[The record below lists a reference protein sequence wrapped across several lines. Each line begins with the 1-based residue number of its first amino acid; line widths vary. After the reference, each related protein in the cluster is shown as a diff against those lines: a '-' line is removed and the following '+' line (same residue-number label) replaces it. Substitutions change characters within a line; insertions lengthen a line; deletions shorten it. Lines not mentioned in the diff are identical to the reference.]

1 MMKKVLADLK
11 GHLMSGISFVLPL
24 IIGASLVV
32 AIPKMIALGMGITS
46 LDPYAEAEGFKHA
59 LYLIEQVGWTG
70 IGLINTVLAG
80 FIAYSIGDKAALG
93 AGFIGGA
100 VASSTNA
107 GFLGAVIAGFLAG
120 YLVKWSKEKIKLP
133 ESFSGVMPLVI
144 LPLIATM
151 SVAIVMGA
159 LLSEPLAWINTSLVD
174 WIRTMIENDV
184 NKILLA
190 MIMGA
195 MIGSD
200 LGGPVNKA
208 AWMAGNVLL
217 AEGVYLP
224 AIIVNVAICAVPFGY
239 ALATLFHKKRFN
251 NELLDAGRNNFIM
264 GFIGITEGAIPFT
277 LVNPLRLVP
286 INMLGGAIA
295 SGLGIALGMYA
306 KMPPV
311 GGIYGFFTVGNGWA
325 YLIGLFVGAAF
336 IGFVAP
342 LFVNF
347 NKQEEQTDEVELEDI
362 DIIFEN

>member
-1 MMKKVLADLK
+1 MKRELSKVK

-32 AIPKMIALGMGITS
+32 AIPKMIGLGMGLTS
-46 LDPYAEAEGFKHA
+46 LDPYADAEGFRHS

-100 VASSTNA
+100 VATSTNA
-107 GFLGAVIAGFLAG
+107 GFLGAVIAGFLAC
-120 YLVKWSKEKIKLP
+120 YMVKWAKNHIHLP
-133 ESFSGVMPLVI
+133 ESFSGVMPLVV
-144 LPLIATM
+144 LPLIATL

-159 LLSEPLAWINTSLVD
+159 LLAGPLSWINTSLVE
-174 WIRTMIENDV
+174 WIKNMIENDV
-184 NKILLA
+184 NKLLLA
-190 MIMGA
+190 VIMGA

-200 LGGPVNKA
+200 LGGPINKA

-217 AEGVYLP
+217 TEQIYLP
-224 AIIVNVAICAVPFGY
+224 AIIVNVAICAVPLGY
-239 ALATLFHKKRFN
+239 ALATVFHKKRFN
-251 NELLDAGRNNFIM
+251 PELLDAGRNNFIM

-277 LVNPLRLVP
+277 LVNPLKLVP
-286 INMLGGAIA
+286 INMIGGALA
-295 SGLGIALGMYA
+295 SGFGIIFGMYE

-325 YLIGLFVGAAF
+325 YLLGLFLGAAF
-336 IGFVAP
+336 IGFIAP
-342 LFVNF
+342 IVVNF
-347 NKQEEQTDEVELEDI
+347 SKDETDSSVEEEI
-362 DIIFEN
+362 DIEIQFEN

>member
-1 MMKKVLADLK
+1 
-11 GHLMSGISFVLPL
+11 
-24 IIGASLVV
+24 
-32 AIPKMIALGMGITS
+32 
-46 LDPYAEAEGFKHA
+46 
-59 LYLIEQVGWTG
+59 
-70 IGLINTVLAG
+70 
-80 FIAYSIGDKAALG
+80 
-93 AGFIGGA
+93 
-100 VASSTNA
+100 
-107 GFLGAVIAGFLAG
+107 
-120 YLVKWSKEKIKLP
+120 VKWAKEHIKLP
-133 ESFSGVMPLVI
+133 ESFAGVMPLVI
-144 LPLIATM
+144 LPLIATL

-159 LLSEPLAWINTSLVD
+159 LLSEPLAWINTSLVE

-190 MIMGA
+190 VIMGA

-217 AEGVYLP
+217 AEGVFLP

-239 ALATLFHKKRFN
+239 ALATLFHKNRFN
-251 NELLDAGRNNFIM
+251 KELLDAGRNNFIM

-295 SGLGIALGMYA
+295 SGLGIALGMYD

-325 YLIGLFVGAAF
+325 YLIGLFAGAAF

-347 NKQEEQTDEVELEDI
+347 NKQEEQTEDI
-362 DIIFEN
+362 ALDDIEVSFEN

>member
-1 MMKKVLADLK
+1 MKKQLSSFK

-32 AIPKMIALGMGITS
+32 AIPKMIALSMGITS
-46 LDPYAEAEGFKHA
+46 LDAFADAEGFKNS

-100 VASSTNA
+100 VASRTNA

-120 YLVKWSKEKIKLP
+120 YIVRWAKNKIKLP
-133 ESFSGVMPLVI
+133 ESFAGVLPLVI
-144 LPLIATM
+144 LPLFATL

-159 LLSEPLAWINTSLVD
+159 FLSGPLSWINTSLVE
-174 WIRTMIENDV
+174 WIKNMIENDV
-184 NKILLA
+184 NQLLLA
-190 MIMGA
+190 VIMGA

-200 LGGPVNKA
+200 LGGPINKA

-217 AEGVYLP
+217 AEQIYLP
-224 AIIVNVAICAVPFGY
+224 AIIVNVAICAVPLGY
-239 ALATLFHKKRFN
+239 AFATLFHKNRFN
-251 NELLDAGRNNFIM
+251 QELKDAGRNNFIM

-277 LVNPLRLVP
+277 LVSPLKLVP
-286 INMLGGAIA
+286 VNMIGGALA
-295 SGLGIALGMYA
+295 SGLGIAFGMHA

-311 GGIYGFFTVGNGWA
+311 GGVYGFFTVGNGWA
-325 YLIGLFVGAAF
+325 YLLGLFLGAAF

-342 LFVNF
+342 LLVDF
-347 NKQEEQTDEVELEDI
+347 NKESETEDMDFEEIEI
-362 DIIFEN
+362 NFEN

>member
-1 MMKKVLADLK
+1 MKKTLAELK

-46 LDPYAEAEGFKHA
+46 LDPYADAEGFKHI
-59 LYLIEQVGWTG
+59 LYAIEQVGWTG

-80 FIAYSIGDKAALG
+80 FIAYSIGDKAAIG

-100 VASSTNA
+100 VATSTNA

-120 YLVKWSKEKIKLP
+120 YLVKWARNNIKLP

-144 LPLIATM
+144 LPLLATL

-159 LLSEPLAWINTSLVD
+159 LLSEPLAWINTSLVE
-174 WIRTMIENDV
+174 WIRAMIANDV
-184 NKILLA
+184 NKVVLA
-190 MIMGA
+190 LIMGA

-200 LGGPVNKA
+200 LGGPINKA

-217 AEGVYLP
+217 TEGLYLP
-224 AIIVNVAICAVPFGY
+224 AIIVNVAICAVPLGY
-239 ALATLFHKKRFN
+239 AFATLFHKKRFN
-251 NELLDAGRNNFIM
+251 TELLDAGRNNFVM

-277 LVNPLRLVP
+277 LVNPLKLVP
-286 INMLGGAIA
+286 INMIGGALA
-295 SGLGIALGMYA
+295 SAIGIALGMYA

-325 YLIGLFVGAAF
+325 YLIGLFAGAAF
-336 IGFVAP
+336 IGFIAP
-342 LFVNF
+342 LLVDF
-347 NKQEEQTDEVELEDI
+347 NKEEELTLQETDSIDVEI
-362 DIIFEN
+362 SFEN